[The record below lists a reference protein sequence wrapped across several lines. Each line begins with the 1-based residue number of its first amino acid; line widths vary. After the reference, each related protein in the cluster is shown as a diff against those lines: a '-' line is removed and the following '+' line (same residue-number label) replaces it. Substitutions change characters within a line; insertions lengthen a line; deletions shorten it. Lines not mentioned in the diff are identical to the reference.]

1 MESPTACFTT
11 WSRFWF
17 SFSHFWFS
25 FFHFCFPF
33 FHFWFPFSHFWFP
46 FSHFWFSINSFISF
60 IRKPSAKQAAEQATF
75 QLQRPVFECSFK
87 DMLDIIDNC
96 RKLDYMRF
104 PRMMQDSVTDA
115 VDSGGNATELGPFG
129 KEFYQVNHF
138 QSLVYVT
145 IKVLDTQSIWLSK
158 YLTLNVFDT
167 CFEGTKCVDWEMR
180 HPTTRILERDCTLTL
195 AVAHMTIVLW
205 DWNPSVLDTDS

>member
-1 MESPTACFTT
+1 MESPIACFMT
-11 WSRFWF
+11 WSKFWF
-17 SFSHFWFS
+17 S
-25 FFHFCFPF
+25 
-33 FHFWFPFSHFWFP
+33 FSHFWFP

-115 VDSGGNATELGPFG
+115 VDSGGNATELWSFWKGILPGKPF
-129 KEFYQVNHF
+129 FSLRDYQSVWHLFWRNQMVWIGRWGIRLHGYWNEIARWF
-138 QSLVYVT
+138 LLSFPWSLSSEIETLPCWIRTPKLVIIHQV
-145 IKVLDTQSIWLSK
+145 SIWYFYFSLIS
-158 YLTLNVFDT
+158 F
-167 CFEGTKCVDWEMR
+167 C
-180 HPTTRILERDCTLTL
+180 
-195 AVAHMTIVLW
+195 
-205 DWNPSVLDTDS
+205 